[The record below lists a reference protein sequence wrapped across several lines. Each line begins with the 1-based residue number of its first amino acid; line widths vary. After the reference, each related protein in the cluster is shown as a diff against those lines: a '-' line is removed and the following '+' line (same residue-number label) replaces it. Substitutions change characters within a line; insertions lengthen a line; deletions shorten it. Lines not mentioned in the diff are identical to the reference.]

1 MPNNAPKTDLLGKIL
16 KQFKVNC
23 EVVSQLNQ
31 LLDHEE
37 LTNAK
42 LYPDVHRPQIE
53 LAYIPDYSL
62 LIRNGTLIMFYR
74 HSTKTVYDISELL
87 GKAKSGYQ
95 VNRFKD
101 ETFATQALSYRRI

>member
-31 LLDHEE
+31 LLDREE
-37 LTNAK
+37 LARIK
-42 LYPDVHRPQIE
+42 LYPDVHSPQVE

-62 LIRNGTLIMFYR
+62 LINNGTLTMFYR
-74 HSTKTVYDISELL
+74 HSTGTVYDISGLV
-87 GKAKSGYQ
+87 GKVKSGYR
-95 VNRFKD
+95 VKRFKE
-101 ETFATQALSYRRI
+101 ETSAAQVMSFRRI